1 MIDAVAE
8 DVVELRRVRCR
19 AVDERRGVRGRLLAE
34 EQPRFSAAKL
44 LLQGTLQKR
53 RRRDNGARK
62 GRRVPIDD
70 GSLGVMQHLA
80 FQRFL
85 PERDGKVREPLDD
98 VHPSTL
104 APVAFT
110 SGPTEPMSSASLRLI
125 RR

>member
-70 GSLGVMQHLA
+70 GSLGVMRHRA

-85 PERDGKVREPLDD
+85 PDPEAKGREPLDD
-98 VHPSTL
+98 VHQSTL

-110 SGPTEPMSSASLRLI
+110 SATIEPMSSRSLRLV
-125 RR
+125 